1 MVLDDGTKLAAHEV
15 VWWLAGAQAGA
26 QYYQSLTYAAYP
38 GAVDV
43 AERRTAGQIESA
55 IKAGDIVLA
64 REFSQVRIETDINT
78 LTTYTQDIGQVYRKN
93 TTMRVC
99 SSLANDLYRE
109 FSLNYLGKVKNNE
122 EGRGLFKAA
131 VLGRLKAMYERGA
144 LSERPVSEDVT
155 VERGES
161 PDSIVIAVALK
172 IGDAVEKVYLT
183 ITVS

>member
-1 MVLDDGTKLAAHEV
+1 
-15 VWWLAGAQAGA
+15 
-26 QYYQSLTYAAYP
+26 
-38 GAVDV
+38 
-43 AERRTAGQIESA
+43 
-55 IKAGDIVLA
+55 
-64 REFSQVRIETDINT
+64 
-78 LTTYTQDIGQVYRKN
+78 
-93 TTMRVC
+93 MRVC